1 MSTTIKQIRKVNV
14 YEEDENRKRTL
25 VQKDVPLGSNVVLEE
40 KIPESRELKLLVGE
54 KDDKAN
60 EIKLY
65 PTSITVSSD
74 GTINAKDFLIDNNNI
89 KGKFVSN
96 VYWGEDSSTTPPVRR
111 LYYKINDNSF
121 QVKNSGGTNALN
133 LLQVPYLELYST
145 NTIKTTDS
153 TDPLYLNVDNVT
165 STHLAKSTKVVLGHT
180 AIKDSSLDLVDNGRN
195 YLGARLGIDMREDY
209 LYGYLNFYKTVKD
222 GKNTKNYEIGSI
234 FASGDNS
241 LCIMPRNIYYENIN
255 KPETNKDGSIKE
267 ILPVIA
273 GSVGT
278 LNHKFEHMWAKNLHG
293 NINPVVYN
301 GAAPDSN
308 VSLADLG
315 FKDQLIYI
323 GGDFGKSDKLI
334 DMPFDSENGY
344 CITLKTSN
352 DKNTGTIK
360 QIFIRGGQKGVITE
374 RRIYIRTG
382 YKGTDTAWS
391 YGDWTPALGH
401 TDWVIKDELQNK
413 GPGIDRKKGDDY
425 YTIAKGDI
433 EKATVFIQRRQ
444 FLDMYQSYDSINHF
458 FRHLSI
464 TGIKTKIDDA
474 IKNYKGSS
482 NRVACAVIEGKC
494 YTYSK
499 NFSVKREMI
508 DFIFTYNANKE
519 VCLVGI
525 DGSRTGSIK
534 NLRFKQYD

>member
-1 MSTTIKQIRKVNV
+1 MSTTIEQIRKVNV
-14 YEEDENRKRTL
+14 YEEDENGNRTL
-25 VQKDVPLGSNVVLEE
+25 VQKNVPLGSNVVMENEAPAEE
-40 KIPESRELKLLVGE
+40 LYLLTGKE
-54 KDDKAN
+54 DTIAN
-60 EIKLY
+60 TITLY
-65 PTSITVSSD
+65 PTKVKVSSD

-96 VYWGEDSSTTPPVRR
+96 IYWGEDSSTTPPVRR
-111 LYYKINDNSF
+111 LYYKINNNSF

-145 NTIKTTDS
+145 NTIKTMDS
-153 TDPLYLNVDNVT
+153 ADPLYLNVDNVT
-165 STHLAKSTKVVLGHT
+165 STHLAKNTKVVLGQT
-180 AIKDSSLDLVDNGRN
+180 AIKDSFLDFINNANGC
-195 YLGARLGIDMREDY
+195 LCARLGIEKDKSHGV
-209 LYGYLNFYKTVKD
+209 LKFYKTIPE
-222 GKNTKNYEIGSI
+222 NNSPKNYEIGKIYSNNG
-234 FASGDNS
+234 A
-241 LCIMPRNIYYENIN
+241 LCIIPENIPYSN
-255 KPETNKDGSIKE
+255 INTPEAEASLI
-267 ILPVIA
+267 IA
-273 GSVGT
+273 GSVG
-278 LNHKFEHMWAKNLHG
+278 LEKHKFEHMWAKNLHG
-293 NINPVVYN
+293 NIQPVLYN
-301 GAAPDSN
+301 GAAPDSK

-315 FKDQLIYI
+315 FEDQLIYI
-323 GGDFGKSDKLI
+323 GGDFGKSDKLT
-334 DMPFDSENGY
+334 DMPFDSVNGY
-344 CITLKTSN
+344 CITLKTYD
-352 DKNTGTIK
+352 DKNKSVIK
-360 QIFIRGGQKGVITE
+360 QIFIRGGTKGSITE

-382 YKGTDTAWS
+382 YKGTDTVWS

-433 EKATVFIQRRQ
+433 EKATIFIQRRQ

-499 NFSVKREMI
+499 NFSVKRETI

-525 DGSRTGSIK
+525 DGSRTGSVK